1 MTQKKKV
8 SSSFRA
14 ATVEFFS
21 AEIKKKCQQVMSAL
35 CPLSPDDGAYSG
47 HTTVHNM
54 SLYLLFSRIHLQVMH
69 SLDCDLAVCVH
80 TVGANDA
87 TSSPTNSQQICRLK
101 TQAALWP
108 CCWKPSLKITKST
121 HERRSHVFCGAI
133 MTGHLQEETEYLSR
147 GNIPFA
153 PPPHPTPH

>member
-1 MTQKKKV
+1 M

-101 TQAALWP
+101 TQAAL
-108 CCWKPSLKITKST
+108 
-121 HERRSHVFCGAI
+121 
-133 MTGHLQEETEYLSR
+133 
-147 GNIPFA
+147 
-153 PPPHPTPH
+153 